1 MENFRYYIVLLSCFL
16 LMACQEDVDHTRL
29 VVEGWIDEGKHPI
42 VLVHRSYSLHAD
54 NEPDSTTLADVI
66 ADQMVL
72 FGKVAISDGIDTVVL
87 TGKVDTNYM
96 PPYIYTTVFM
106 RGEAGRTYHLLATD
120 HGFEASASTSIPYE
134 KPVVDSF
141 AVQYREG
148 AFFPQLVAYASRL
161 VAGEHYVVMT
171 KTNPRGQYKI
181 CPLGVFEADK
191 PQRCIDVKYYSIGGI
206 DFGNI
211 NSLADSL
218 QYDTIYIKLAH
229 IGETEYQVFDSFVA
243 QSITQGV
250 FFMETHSNIE
260 TNIRNGNG
268 YWCGMSANEYIVS
281 LAERPLTLSNR
292 YIIRELNQSFS
303 EALGQ

>member
-1 MENFRYYIVLLSCFL
+1 MENFKYIVLLSCFL
-16 LMACQEDVDHTRL
+16 LVACQEEADHTRM

-42 VLVHRSYSLHAD
+42 VMVHKSYSLHTNNA
-54 NEPDSTTLADVI
+54 PDSTTLIDVI

-106 RGEAGRTYHLLATD
+106 RGEAGKTYHLLATD
-120 HGFEASASTSIPYE
+120 HGFEVSATTTIPYE

-141 AVQYREG
+141 AVKHQTGEIY
-148 AFFPQLVAYASRL
+148 PQLIAYASQL
-161 VAGEHYVVMT
+161 TIGEHYVVMT

-191 PQRCIDVKYYSIGGI
+191 PQRNIDVKYYSVGEL
-206 DFGNI
+206 DLTNMTEQT
-211 NSLADSL
+211 DSTR
-218 QYDTIYIKLAH
+218 YDTIYVKLAH
-229 IGETEYQVFDSFVA
+229 IGDTEYQIFDSFIA
-243 QSITQGV
+243 QSITQGI

-268 YWCGMSANEYIVS
+268 YWCGMAANEYRVIM
-281 LAERPLTLSNR
+281 
-292 YIIRELNQSFS
+292 Q
-303 EALGQ
+303 